1 MEACRPAADVDV
13 ATVAKLAREMLAELL
28 PLRGGALLAARE
40 ARPEPLEQAYTDLLA
55 RDDVQVAVGSIDD
68 VVVGFGVVEVEQL
81 RTGDHLGVV
90 TDLYVEP
97 GARSVGVGEAIVG
110 VLVEF
115 CRARDCIGVDG
126 RALPGHRATKNF
138 FEEHGFTARALVM
151 HHRLDDD
158 DEAPAS

>member
-1 MEACRPAADVDV
+1 VGTI
-13 ATVAKLAREMLAELL
+13 ATLAREMLAELL
-28 PLRGGALLAARE
+28 PIKGGALLAARE
-40 ARPEPLEQAYTDLLA
+40 ARAEPLEDAYAALLT
-55 RDDVQVAVGSIDD
+55 RDDVRIAVGSIDD
-68 VVVGFGVVEVEQL
+68 VVVGFGVVEVERL

-110 VLVEF
+110 VLLEF
-115 CRARDCIGVDG
+115 CRGLGCIGVDG

-151 HHRLDDD
+151 HHRLAP
-158 DEAPAS
+158 DEPAPES